1 MMSSTNAYAIEVQGN
16 SAGIVVANANHFI
29 FYAADWAFGALDRKP
44 FRSPAHAERAARD
57 VLLRRSGEASKP
69 TFLS

>member
-1 MMSSTNAYAIEVQGN
+1 MSSAHAYAIEVQGN

-29 FYAADWAFGALDRKP
+29 FYAADWTFGTLDRKT

-57 VLLRRSGEASKP
+57 VLLRRANEPPARAL
-69 TFLS
+69 LS

>member
-1 MMSSTNAYAIEVQGN
+1 MSSAHAYAIEVQGN

-29 FYAADWAFGALDRKP
+29 FYAADWAFGTLDRKT

-57 VLLRRSGEASKP
+57 ILLRRTGEPPARAL
-69 TFLS
+69 LS